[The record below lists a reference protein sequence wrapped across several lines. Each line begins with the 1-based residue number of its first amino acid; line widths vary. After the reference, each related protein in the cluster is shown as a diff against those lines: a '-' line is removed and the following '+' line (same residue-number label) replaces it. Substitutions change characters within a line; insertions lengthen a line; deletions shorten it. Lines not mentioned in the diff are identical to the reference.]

1 MDGMKNGILT
11 NNANK
16 SSIQG
21 VGEERKGERL
31 LKLSLPALVMGENAS
46 GRQFKENTELLS
58 ISSEKARFQLKTP
71 IRIGTVL
78 KLSLDIPAT
87 PLLVHPLHL
96 EISGQVSQVEF
107 NGQKNFLQLV
117 TVELGKKF
125 QLQPAINSSQ

>member
-1 MDGMKNGILT
+1 MDGMKNGIL
-11 NNANK
+11 NNIVNK

-21 VGEERKGERL
+21 VTGERKGERL
-31 LKLSLPALVMGENAS
+31 LELSLPALVFGENAS
-46 GRQFKENTELLS
+46 GRQFKETTELLA
-58 ISSEKARFQLKTP
+58 ISSERARFQLKTP
-71 IRIGTVL
+71 VRIGTVL

-96 EISGQVSQVEF
+96 EISGQVSQIEF

-125 QLQPAINSSQ
+125 QLQPAVPSSQ